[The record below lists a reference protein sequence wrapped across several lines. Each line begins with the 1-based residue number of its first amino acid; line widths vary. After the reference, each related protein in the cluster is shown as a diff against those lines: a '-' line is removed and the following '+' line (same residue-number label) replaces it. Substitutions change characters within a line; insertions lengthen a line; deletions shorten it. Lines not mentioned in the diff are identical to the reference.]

1 MHTISESEGAR
12 LMAHWR
18 ASGGAM
24 DAPAGREAAGDDGLQ
39 AAMATM
45 PSFTH
50 PCFGI
55 DPGDD
60 GLQAGRVTG
69 LHIPGTCGGDGLAL

>member
-1 MHTISESEGAR
+1 VKLGI
-12 LMAHWR
+12 
-18 ASGGAM
+18 
-24 DAPAGREAAGDDGLQ
+24 